1 MYYRFGKVFYFLSIL
16 IFLITLLYWYA
27 SLPAMVGFQAD
38 ELGVVVQQFEK
49 SNFFYTMAGTFLIL
63 NLLVMYLPK
72 SLETKANRKLH
83 QFFPVGDPFRDYLLL
98 WFYSFGGW
106 VNLGLV
112 LTGLF
117 IHVINK
123 LDNSN
128 ISDYRL
134 WFFLL
139 PLILMAWIIGLFV
152 LLVKKFKTSQE
163 GS

>member
-16 IFLITLLYWYA
+16 VFLLTLLYWYA
-27 SLPAMVGFQAD
+27 ALPATIGVQLD
-38 ELGVVVQQFEK
+38 ESGTLIQSFEK
-49 SNFFYTMAGTFLIL
+49 SYFFYTIAAAFLIL

-72 SLETKANRKLH
+72 SLETKASRKLH
-83 QFFPVGDPFRDYLLL
+83 NFFPVEDPFRDYLLL

-117 IHVINK
+117 VHVINK
-123 LDNSN
+123 GDDLG
-128 ISDYRL
+128 IEAYRL

-139 PLILMAWIIGLFV
+139 PMVLMVWIIGLFV
-152 LLVKKFKTSQE
+152 LLVKKFKSAQQA
-163 GS
+163 S

>member
-16 IFLITLLYWYA
+16 IFLLTLLFWYA
-27 SLPAMVGFQAD
+27 ALPDKVGLQLD
-38 ELGVVVQQFEK
+38 ELGAVVQRFEK
-49 SNFFYTMAGTFLIL
+49 SSYFYSMAATFLIL

-83 QFFPVGDPFRDYLLL
+83 LFFPVGDPFRDYLLL

-106 VNLGLV
+106 INFGLV

-117 IHVINK
+117 VHVINK
-123 LDNSN
+123 QDDLS
-128 ISDYRL
+128 ISSYRL

-139 PLILMAWIIGLFV
+139 PLILVAWIIGLFV
-152 LLVKKFKTSQE
+152 LLVKKFKTAQQ
-163 GS
+163 GI

>member
-38 ELGVVVQQFEK
+38 EFGAVVQDFEK
-49 SNFFYTMAGTFLIL
+49 SSFFYTMAATFLML

-117 IHVINK
+117 VHVINK
-123 LDNSN
+123 QTNSN
-128 ISDYRL
+128 ISDYSL

-139 PLILMAWIIGLFV
+139 PAILVAWIIGLFV
-152 LLVKKFKTSQE
+152 LLVKKFQTSQK

>member
-1 MYYRFGKVFYFLSIL
+1 MYYRFGKVFYFFSIL
-16 IFLITLLYWYA
+16 LFLLTLLFWYA
-27 SLPAMVGFQAD
+27 ALPAMVGFQVD
-38 ELGVVVQQFEK
+38 ELGTVIQEFEK
-49 SNFFYTMAGTFLIL
+49 SSFFYTMAATFLIL

-83 QFFPVGDPFRDYLLL
+83 RFFPLGDPFRDYLLL

-117 IHVINK
+117 VHVINK
-123 LDNSN
+123 QDDLG
-128 ISDYRL
+128 IEAYRL

-139 PLILMAWIIGLFV
+139 PLVLMSWIIGLFV
-152 LLVKKFKTSQE
+152 LLVKKFKTAQQAS
-163 GS
+163 